1 MCKNKKDKNL
11 VPFGKYE
18 GQPLEVLLADKS
30 YCAWMAGQASIR
42 EQYPYLYSLVLNDP
56 ENDIKTPNHN
66 RMQAEYLTEDTML
79 KLFYLVNPEIF
90 SHEKKYYVRNLNDY
104 FTDKMSIVKNVFES
118 VSSRISEIKIMA
130 DEVASISEN
139 WNMRGKKSFT
149 IPVSPFKKYTDG
161 RKQEEYLF
169 SSPASLI
176 VSNPEELYRNTVRDF
191 DLFHAFFEESRL
203 YLAESQFKQISP
215 CKISFEKKFNDVTI
229 EIKHHEEINP
239 KFSSR
244 VEKFFG
250 RALYRYSV
258 GNNEQLNYPDFLL
271 AEWRYANPKKTSELY
286 YVELKPSI
294 GDDYHTVLNQIS
306 NRREQNKM
314 YIKQKASQNVRYILV
329 IGVYDGTGVSFENVK
344 SIFKSEEIDVVLE
357 KDIENVKL
365 PKIESDFRISHS
377 ELPALI
383 EIFNILDSMKKTI
396 RSTDECFADKNNRA
410 SGF

>member
-1 MCKNKKDKNL
+1 MSKNKKDKNL

-30 YCAWMAGQASIR
+30 YCAWLVGQADLR
-42 EQYPYLYSLVLNDP
+42 EQYPYLRDLIYK
-56 ENDIKTPNHN
+56 EHGNDIKTPNHN
-66 RMQAEYLTEDTML
+66 RMQAEYLTKDTML

-90 SHEKKYYVRNLNDY
+90 SHDKKYYERNLDDY
-104 FTDKMSIVKNVFES
+104 FTDKMSIVKNVCES
-118 VSSRISEIKIMA
+118 VSSRISEIKKMA
-130 DEVASISEN
+130 DEVNSISDN
-139 WNMRGKKSFT
+139 WNMREKKSFT
-149 IPVSPFKKYTDG
+149 IPVSPFKKYTDR

-191 DLFHAFFEESRL
+191 ELFHAFFEEFRI

-215 CKISFEKKFNDVTI
+215 CKTSFEKKFNDVNI

-244 VEKFFG
+244 VEKFFE
-250 RALYRYSV
+250 RALHRYST
-258 GNNEQLNYPDFLL
+258 GKNEKHNYPDFLL
-271 AEWRYANPKKTSELY
+271 AEWRYANPRKTSEMY
-286 YVELKPSI
+286 YIELKPSI

-306 NRREQNKM
+306 NRREMNETH
-314 YIKQKASQNVRYILV
+314 IKQKTSQNVRYILV

-344 SIFKSEEIDVVLE
+344 SIFENEEIDVVLE
-357 KDIENVKL
+357 KDIDSVKL
-365 PKIESDFRISHS
+365 PKIESDFRISPF
-377 ELPALI
+377 EIPALN
-383 EIFNILDSMKKTI
+383 EIFIILDSVKKTI